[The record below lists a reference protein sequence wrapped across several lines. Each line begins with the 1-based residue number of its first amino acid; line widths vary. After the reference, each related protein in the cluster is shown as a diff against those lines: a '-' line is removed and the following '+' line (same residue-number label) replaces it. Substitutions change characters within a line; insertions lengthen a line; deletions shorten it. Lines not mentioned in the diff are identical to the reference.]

1 MNLRNKG
8 DFPASIYRGSRIH
21 IIIYNLFLC
30 HKHSIGNTYVCE
42 STDIIGC
49 TILSVESHDVL
60 FAYEYFLILSFILC
74 RSRAD
79 RGLGAI
85 YTRLDLTFESF
96 NSALIYYLFN
106 IYYVGNQY
114 HLFIYLF
121 IFIIY

>member
-21 IIIYNLFLC
+21 IIINNLFLC
-30 HKHSIGNTYVCE
+30 HKHSIGNMYVCE

-74 RSRAD
+74 RSRAH

-85 YTRLDLTFESF
+85 YTRLDDFRELQFRV
-96 NSALIYYLFN
+96 NL
-106 IYYVGNQY
+106 
-114 HLFIYLF
+114 LFI
-121 IFIIY
+121 